1 MEKPLAFTTTLPAK
15 LIRRVEPI
23 LFSALRLAPFPP
35 QKFLLERLLKQF
47 LLEPITEGDLE
58 FLSNRVLKISVEDA
72 GIGWRLS
79 YLNGQLKILPLNGSS
94 DATISGTAKAFVLLA
109 SRQEDPDTLFFRR
122 ELSIEGD
129 TELGLELK
137 NLLDS
142 VELDALPSV
151 LQQTLSG
158 AGKLAAAI

>member
-1 MEKPLAFTTTLPAK
+1 MEKKFPVTITLPAQ
-15 LIRRVEPI
+15 LLHHVEPI
-23 LFSALRLAPFPP
+23 LFSALRLTPFSP

-47 LLEPITEGDLE
+47 LLEPIADGDLE
-58 FLSNRVLKISVEDA
+58 FLTDRVLKISVEDA

-79 YLNGQLKILPLNGSS
+79 YLKGQLKILPLNGPS
-94 DATISGTAKAFVLLA
+94 DATISGKARALVLLA

-129 TELGLELK
+129 TELGLEVK

-142 VELDALPSV
+142 VELDSLPSV
-151 LQQTLSG
+151 LQQALSG
-158 AGKLAAAI
+158 AGKLAAAV

>member
-1 MEKPLAFTTTLPAK
+1 LDKILPVTTTLPAQ
-15 LIRRVEPI
+15 LLRRIEPA
-23 LFSALRLAPFPP
+23 LFSALRLAPFSP

-47 LLEPITEGDLE
+47 LLEPIADGDLE
-58 FLSNRVLKISVEDA
+58 FLTDRTLKISVEDA

-79 YLNGQLKILPLNGSS
+79 YQQNQLIIQPLNGPS
-94 DATISGTAKAFVLLA
+94 DATISGKARAFVLLA

-129 TELGLELK
+129 TELGLEVK

-151 LQQTLSG
+151 LQQTLSR

>member
-1 MEKPLAFTTTLPAK
+1 MGKKSPVTTTLSVQ
-15 LIRRVEPI
+15 LLHRIEPI
-23 LFSALRLAPFPP
+23 LFSALRLAPFSP

-47 LLEPITEGDLE
+47 LLEPIAEGDLE
-58 FLSNRVLKISVEDA
+58 FLTDRVLKISVEDV

-79 YLNGQLKILPLNGSS
+79 YKNNQLIIQPLNGPS
-94 DATISGTAKAFVLLA
+94 DATISGNARAFILLA

-129 TELGLELK
+129 TELGLEVK

-151 LQQTLSG
+151 LQKTLSG
-158 AGKLAAAI
+158 AGKLATAI